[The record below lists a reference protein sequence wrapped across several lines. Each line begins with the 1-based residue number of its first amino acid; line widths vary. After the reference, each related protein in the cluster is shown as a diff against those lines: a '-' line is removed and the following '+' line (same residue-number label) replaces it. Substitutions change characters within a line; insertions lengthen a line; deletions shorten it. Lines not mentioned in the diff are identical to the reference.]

1 MGRGALPP
9 PRQTAALPWG
19 TWGCGHRCLG
29 PPLTA
34 WTCWSRAGH
43 QGGELCHESES
54 VPRGSVPWPE
64 AEGCLCATH
73 RPQPEGCFVPKGP
86 PAVAA
91 SLGPEPHEKSR
102 RSRLCSPCFHGVMS
116 SSWTLAPFCC
126 PPPKDLPWPLRP
138 VCVVPW
144 ATPPEP
150 GATPLVPVGR
160 RRLSGV
166 SRKPRPLH
174 RSEPLPHVRPL
185 QAGAYPQARPPA
197 APSRPRPLTSSGREG
212 SRVPQ
217 RQGCRSAGDSQGR
230 CQLPSVWVCVHVQ
243 SRARPGAEEDGPLQ
257 P

>member
-73 RPQPEGCFVPKGP
+73 RPQPEGCFVPRGP

-91 SLGPEPHEKSR
+91 SLGPDPRKKSC

-116 SSWTLAPFCC
+116 SSWTLAPFYC
-126 PPPKDLPWPLRP
+126 PPPRKICRGLCGPRGGSLGDAPRAWRHPTGPRRP
-138 VCVVPW
+138 KE
-144 ATPPEP
+144 AQ
-150 GATPLVPVGR
+150 
-160 RRLSGV
+160 
-166 SRKPRPLH
+166 
-174 RSEPLPHVRPL
+174 RSL
-185 QAGAYPQARPPA
+185 
-197 APSRPRPLTSSGREG
+197 
-212 SRVPQ
+212 
-217 RQGCRSAGDSQGR
+217 
-230 CQLPSVWVCVHVQ
+230 
-243 SRARPGAEEDGPLQ
+243 
-257 P
+257 

>member
-73 RPQPEGCFVPKGP
+73 RPQPEGCFVPRGP

-91 SLGPEPHEKSR
+91 SLGPDPRKKSC

-138 VCVVPW
+138 TWWLP
-144 ATPPEP
+144 
-150 GATPLVPVGR
+150 GR
-160 RRLSGV
+160 RPQSLAPPHWSPSAEGGSAESLESRIPCAGQNPFPTSGLCRQAPTRRPV
-166 SRKPRPLH
+166 PPPLH
-174 RSEPLPHVRPL
+174 P
-185 QAGAYPQARPPA
+185 
-197 APSRPRPLTSSGREG
+197 GR
-212 SRVPQ
+212 
-217 RQGCRSAGDSQGR
+217 GR
-230 CQLPSVWVCVHVQ
+230 
-243 SRARPGAEEDGPLQ
+243 
-257 P
+257 